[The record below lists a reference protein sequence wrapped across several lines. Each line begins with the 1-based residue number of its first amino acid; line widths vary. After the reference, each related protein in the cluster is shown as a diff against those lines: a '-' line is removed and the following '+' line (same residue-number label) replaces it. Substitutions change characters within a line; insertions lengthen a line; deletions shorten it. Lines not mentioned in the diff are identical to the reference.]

1 MIKMSER
8 DWIAKSR
15 CRGEDT
21 SQFFP
26 SGSQDAL
33 ARLTAQTYCAQCS
46 VRKKCHAYGIE
57 IQAMDGI
64 WGGVLFGQTR
74 SRRAKYRKIIDE

>member
-1 MIKMSER
+1 MS
-8 DWIAKSR
+8 DSSWIAESR
-15 CRGEDT
+15 CRGADT
-21 SQFFP
+21 SRFFP

-33 ARLTAQTYCAQCS
+33 AKITVQKYCSECT
-46 VRKKCHAYGIE
+46 VRKKCYAYGIE

-74 SRRAKYRKIIDE
+74 SRRAKYRRMIDE